1 MLAYVHHMRN
11 LSQAA
16 NKTMC
21 FICPKPMEE
30 KTTPAVVVATI
41 HAVNTSNP
49 SPNRN
54 PADNGEEFE
63 LCYIFLE
70 VGLL

>member
-1 MLAYVHHMRN
+1 
-11 LSQAA
+11 
-16 NKTMC
+16 
-21 FICPKPMEE
+21 MEE